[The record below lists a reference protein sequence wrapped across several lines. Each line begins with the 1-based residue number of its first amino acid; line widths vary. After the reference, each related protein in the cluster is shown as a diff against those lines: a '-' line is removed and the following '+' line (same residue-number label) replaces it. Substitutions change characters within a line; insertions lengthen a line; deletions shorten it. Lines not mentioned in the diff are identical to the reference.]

1 VKTLQFVHTRFLVG
15 VIAGLG
21 SLTLAFEAIGAES
34 PGPDFSSLPRDSRT
48 SSSSRDVIIRL
59 PDGQNVRVGGK
70 AGALIA
76 EGYSALQGRATS
88 SSMVPISQWAIG
100 IHRDRPYNKAISS
113 FTAALQANP
122 DRNIA
127 FFIYSL
133 RAGAYLGTGQ
143 LEKALV
149 DSSASIQLNPKY
161 APAYYYRGI
170 VYSRTDKRDKAISD
184 YTAAIELNPG
194 YTDAYLNRGVEYS
207 NERKYKLALRDAT
220 MAIGLN
226 PKYAD
231 AYHNRGIYYSEIG
244 EFDKA
249 IADFSQA
256 IRFNP
261 RSMTFHGRAV
271 AYKDAEKF
279 EKAITDYDR
288 VIRITPKDTNDY
300 AVRGSADLKKG
311 NYKAA
316 LSDFEKAVQLS
327 PNNASALSGL
337 AWFRATCPDA
347 SLRNGKEAI
356 RMSMRAC
363 ELMGWKEPGAIST
376 LAAAY
381 AEAGDFNQAVKY
393 QLQASNM
400 ASEYG
405 PVLKEE
411 RERLALYREHKPW
424 RSKPL
429 SAR

>member
-1 VKTLQFVHTRFLVG
+1 
-15 VIAGLG
+15 
-21 SLTLAFEAIGAES
+21 
-34 PGPDFSSLPRDSRT
+34 
-48 SSSSRDVIIRL
+48 
-59 PDGQNVRVGGK
+59 
-70 AGALIA
+70 
-76 EGYSALQGRATS
+76 
-88 SSMVPISQWAIG
+88 M
-100 IHRDRPYNKAISS
+100 
-113 FTAALQANP
+113 
-122 DRNIA
+122 
-127 FFIYSL
+127 
-133 RAGAYLGTGQ
+133 
-143 LEKALV
+143 LV

-161 APAYYYRGI
+161 ASAYYYRGI
-170 VYSRTDKRDKAISD
+170 AYSRTGNTDKAISD
-184 YTAAIELNPG
+184 YTAAIQLDSR
-194 YTDAYLNRGVEYS
+194 YTGAYLNRGVEYS
-207 NERKYKLALRDAT
+207 NKRNYKLALRDAT
-220 MAIGLN
+220 RAIGLN

-231 AYHNRGIYYSEIG
+231 AYHNSGIYYSEIG

-279 EKAITDYDR
+279 EKAIADYDR

-300 AVRGSADLKKG
+300 AIRGSACLEKG

-337 AWFRATCPDA
+337 GWFSATCPDP
-347 SLRNGKEAI
+347 SMRNGKEAI

-363 ELMGWKEPGAIST
+363 ELMGWKEPGAIFN

-381 AEAGDFNQAVKY
+381 AEAGDFNEAVKC

-405 PVLKEE
+405 PILKEE
-411 RERLALYREHKPW
+411 RERLALYQDHKPW

>member
-1 VKTLQFVHTRFLVG
+1 LKPDLPKKLSRHFMHTRFIAR
-15 VIAGLG
+15 VIASLG
-21 SLTLAFEAIGAES
+21 SFALAFEAIGAES
-34 PGPDFSSLPRDSRT
+34 PGPDFSTLSRDSRT
-48 SSSSRDVIIRL
+48 SSSSREVTIRL
-59 PDGQNVRVGGK
+59 PDGSSVRVGGK

-76 EGYSALQGRATS
+76 EGFSLLQGRATS
-88 SSMVPISQWAIG
+88 SVMVPISQSAIG
-100 IHRDRPYNKAISS
+100 IHRVKPYDKAISS
-113 FTAALQANP
+113 FTAALQANR

-133 RAGAYLGTGQ
+133 RAAAYLGKGQ
-143 LEKALV
+143 LDKVLV
-149 DSSASIQLNPKY
+149 DSSTSIQLNPKY

-170 VYSRTDKRDKAISD
+170 AYSRTGNTDKSISD
-184 YTAAIELNPG
+184 YTAAIQLDPRYVG
-194 YTDAYLNRGVEYS
+194 AYLNRGVEYS
-207 NERKYKLALRDAT
+207 NKRNYKLALRDAT

-231 AYHNRGIYYSEIG
+231 AYHNRGIYYSKTG

-249 IADFSQA
+249 IADYSKA
-256 IRFNP
+256 IQFNP
-261 RSMTFHGRAV
+261 RSMTFHGRAT
-271 AYKDAEKF
+271 AYEDAEKF
-279 EKAITDYDR
+279 EKAIADYDR
-288 VIRITPKDTNDY
+288 VIRFATKDANDY
-300 AVRGSADLKKG
+300 AVRGSAYFKKG

-327 PNNASALSGL
+327 PNSASALSGL
-337 AWFRATCPDA
+337 AWFRATCPNA

-393 QLQASNM
+393 QIQASNM

-411 RERLALYREHKPW
+411 H
-424 RSKPL
+424 
-429 SAR
+429 